1 MKLEILF
8 KFPMVG
14 AKIRNYVIR
23 KEGGEKTSKTLRRYM
38 QEKYNVSVDLYTY
51 GSCFS
56 PTFNTGGKVKVAR
69 YCSFGSDVH
78 YFGSNHPVDHAVMSA
93 YFIIKILADS
103 MLMML
108 KENSFL
114 LEMMYGLDM
123 V

>member
-56 PTFNTGGKVKVAR
+56 PT
-69 YCSFGSDVH
+69 
-78 YFGSNHPVDHAVMSA
+78 
-93 YFIIKILADS
+93 
-103 MLMML
+103 
-108 KENSFL
+108 
-114 LEMMYGLDM
+114 
-123 V
+123 

>member
-56 PTFNTGGKVKVAR
+56 PTFNKKLKL
-69 YCSFGSDVH
+69 
-78 YFGSNHPVDHAVMSA
+78 PVTAHLDQMC
-93 YFIIKILADS
+93 IILVQIILWI
-103 MLMML
+103 MQ
-108 KENSFL
+108 
-114 LEMMYGLDM
+114 
-123 V
+123 